1 MKNNLSKRIIPC
13 LDIDKGRVVKGK
25 SFINLVDAGDPNELS
40 KFYNKEGADELVF
53 LDITA
58 SHEKRKAI
66 INVVEKVSSEVFI
79 PLTVGGGIRDLD
91 NISELLLAG
100 ADKVSIN
107 TTAIENPEFIKR
119 SSSQFGSQCI
129 VVAIDAKKEGDSWS
143 VFTHGGKNKT
153 QLNAIDWSKKVEDLG
168 AGEILM
174 TSMDKDG
181 TKSGYDNE
189 LNQKLASALKIP
201 LIASGGAGTLDHLVD
216 AIKIGE
222 ADAVLAASIFHYKE
236 ISIERVKEELI
247 KNKISVRSNS

>member
-1 MKNNLSKRIIPC
+1 MSLTARIIPC
-13 LDIDKGRVVKGK
+13 LDVRGGRVVKG
-25 SFINLVDAGDPNELS
+25 INFENIVDAGDPAEVAKRYDL
-40 KFYNKEGADELVF
+40 EGADEICM
-53 LDITA
+53 LDIDA
-58 SHEKRKAI
+58 SYQERSTTLTTVEAI
-66 INVVEKVSSEVFI
+66 ANQVFI
-79 PLTVGGGIRDLD
+79 PFTVGGGIKKIQD
-91 NISELLLAG
+91 IEVLLKSG

-107 TTAIENPEFIKR
+107 TSAILEPELIQHASR
-119 SSSQFGSQCI
+119 EFGSQCI
-129 VVAIDAKKEGDSWS
+129 VVAIDAKKEGDLWS

-153 QLNAIDWSKKVEDLG
+153 QLNAIDWAKKVEDLG

-189 LNQKLASALKIP
+189 LNQKLASALEIP

-222 ADAVLAASIFHYKE
+222 ADAILAASIFHYKE
-236 ISIERVKEELI
+236 ISIERVKEELL

>member
-1 MKNNLSKRIIPC
+1 M
-13 LDIDKGRVVKGK
+13 
-25 SFINLVDAGDPNELS
+25 
-40 KFYNKEGADELVF
+40 
-53 LDITA
+53 
-58 SHEKRKAI
+58 
-66 INVVEKVSSEVFI
+66 
-79 PLTVGGGIRDLD
+79 GGGIKKIQD
-91 NISELLLAG
+91 IEVLLKSG

-107 TTAIENPEFIKR
+107 TSAILEPELIQHASR
-119 SSSQFGSQCI
+119 EFGSQCI
-129 VVAIDAKKEGDSWS
+129 VVAIDAKKEGDLWS

-153 QLNAIDWSKKVEDLG
+153 QLNAIDWAKKVEDLG

-189 LNQKLASALKIP
+189 LNQKLASALEIP

-236 ISIERVKEELI
+236 ISIERVKEELL

>member
-1 MKNNLSKRIIPC
+1 MALTARIIPC
-13 LDIDKGRVVKGK
+13 LDVRGGRVVKG
-25 SFINLVDAGDPNELS
+25 INFENIVDAGDPAEVAKRYDL
-40 KFYNKEGADELVF
+40 EGADEICM
-53 LDITA
+53 LDIDA
-58 SHEKRKAI
+58 SYQERSTTLATVEAI
-66 INVVEKVSSEVFI
+66 ANQVFI
-79 PLTVGGGIRDLD
+79 PFTVGGGIKKIQD
-91 NISELLLAG
+91 IEVLLKSG

-107 TTAIENPEFIKR
+107 TSAILEPELIQQASR
-119 SSSQFGSQCI
+119 EFGSQCI

-153 QLNAIDWSKKVEDLG
+153 QLNAIDWAKKVADLG

-201 LIASGGAGTLDHLVD
+201 LIASGGAGALEHLVD

-236 ISIERVKEELI
+236 ISIERVKEELL

>member
-1 MKNNLSKRIIPC
+1 MSLTARIIPC
-13 LDIDKGRVVKGK
+13 LDVRGGRVVKG
-25 SFINLVDAGDPNELS
+25 INFENIVDAGDPAEVAKRYDL
-40 KFYNKEGADELVF
+40 EGADEICM
-53 LDITA
+53 LDIDA
-58 SHEKRKAI
+58 SYQERSTTLATVEAI
-66 INVVEKVSSEVFI
+66 ANQVFI
-79 PLTVGGGIRDLD
+79 PFTVGGGIKKIQD
-91 NISELLLAG
+91 IEVLLKSG

-107 TTAIENPEFIKR
+107 TSAILEPELIQQASR
-119 SSSQFGSQCI
+119 EFGSQCI
-129 VVAIDAKKEGDSWS
+129 VVAIDAKKDRDLWS

-153 QLNAIDWSKKVEDLG
+153 QLNAIDWAKKVEDLG

-216 AIKIGE
+216 AIKIGK

-236 ISIERVKEELI
+236 ISIERVKEELL
-247 KNKISVRSNS
+247 KNKISIRSNS

>member
-1 MKNNLSKRIIPC
+1 MSLTARIIPC
-13 LDIDKGRVVKGK
+13 LDVRGGRVVKG
-25 SFINLVDAGDPNELS
+25 INFENIVDAGDPAEVAKRYDL
-40 KFYNKEGADELVF
+40 EGADEICM
-53 LDITA
+53 LDIDA
-58 SHEKRKAI
+58 SYQERSTTLTTVEAI
-66 INVVEKVSSEVFI
+66 ANQVFI
-79 PLTVGGGIRDLD
+79 PFTVGGGIKKIQD
-91 NISELLLAG
+91 IEVLLKSG

-107 TTAIENPEFIKR
+107 TSAILEPELIQHASR
-119 SSSQFGSQCI
+119 EFGSQCI
-129 VVAIDAKKEGDSWS
+129 VVAIDAKKEGDLWS

-153 QLNAIDWSKKVEDLG
+153 QLNAIDWAKKVEDLG

-189 LNQKLASALKIP
+189 LNQKLASALEIP

-236 ISIERVKEELI
+236 ISIERVKEELL